1 MPETSYGPPS
11 LVADVKSCGV
21 MEVVEPATVLSTPV
35 HTQPCQFADVTF
47 QSEVCHHPGG
57 FPLMVVPP
65 PEELVVPPEEL
76 VVPPDVLLEELVVP
90 PEELV
95 VPPEDLLEEL
105 VFPPEGLEVLPGL
118 LVFPPEGLEV
128 LPGLPVF
135 PPEGLDVL
143 PGELLFPPDWPVFPP
158 PLPPPLAGAHPTTSP
173 TAKAGMRSAR
183 RKSLPCVAREVIRG
197 PPLDRSRTFLA
208 MGSGNPSRKTPA
220 NYYPIW

>member
-1 MPETSYGPPS
+1 
-11 LVADVKSCGV
+11 
-21 MEVVEPATVLSTPV
+21 VV
-35 HTQPCQFADVTF
+35 
-47 QSEVCHHPGG
+47 
-57 FPLMVVPP
+57 P

-76 VVPPDVLLEELVVP
+76 VVPPEELVVA

-95 VPPEDLLEEL
+95 VPPEVLLDELVFPPEGLEVLLEELVFPPEGLEVLLEELLFPPEGLKVLLEEL
-105 VFPPEGLEVLPGL
+105 VFPPEGLEVLPG
-118 LVFPPEGLEV
+118 
-128 LPGLPVF
+128 
-135 PPEGLDVL
+135 
-143 PGELLFPPDWPVFPP
+143 ELLFPPDWPVVP